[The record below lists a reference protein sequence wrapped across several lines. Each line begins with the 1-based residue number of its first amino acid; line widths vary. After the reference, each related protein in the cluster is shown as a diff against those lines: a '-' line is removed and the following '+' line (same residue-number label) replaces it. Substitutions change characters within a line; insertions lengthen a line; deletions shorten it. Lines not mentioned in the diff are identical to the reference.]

1 MASQSKW
8 RLFHVRLFSL
18 RRHVLDDMLQ
28 ELHPKGVSILG
39 HSTGFFASS
48 WLAED
53 FVELME
59 ESGQVDWSRCWSLHL
74 YNSQTKILEFH
85 KWNRSLYDKLC
96 TVKAFPSSAWMKS
109 LWVSEAEFVKLTT
122 YHEMYYVPLWNL
134 SIWLII
140 VSIRSELK
148 LRATFHF
155 VVQVIEKPIL

>member
-1 MASQSKW
+1 MLDGKTKDSKW
-8 RLFHVRLFSL
+8 PANRNDVFFMFVFSSL

-74 YNSQTKILEFH
+74 YNSQTKILE
-85 KWNRSLYDKLC
+85 
-96 TVKAFPSSAWMKS
+96 
-109 LWVSEAEFVKLTT
+109 
-122 YHEMYYVPLWNL
+122 
-134 SIWLII
+134 
-140 VSIRSELK
+140 
-148 LRATFHF
+148 
-155 VVQVIEKPIL
+155 